1 MTNTSKIRDPIQG
14 LRIKVRNYLRSQG
27 VEGKFKTEVRRH
39 PIYIDGV
46 PKKQI
51 LIIGDVQMTSPVTD
65 FEEYQ
70 LVFCPKR

>member
-14 LRIKVRNYLRSQG
+14 LRIKVRNFLRSHG

-51 LIIGDVQMTSPVTD
+51 LIIGDVQLKEPILQ